1 MATQQMDF
9 FSSLESARVH
19 MKPTVFLADLRTTPR
34 RNLLDKIGDLLDAT
48 GVKERFRKGHLV
60 AVKLHFGEK
69 GNASYVRPVF
79 VRRAIDSIAATG
91 ARPFLTDTN
100 TLYVG
105 TRGNSVD
112 HLRTAIE
119 NGFDYAVAGAPLIIA
134 DGLRGEAGVPIRVNG
149 RHLEEVSIA
158 REIASA
164 DGLVAISHFKC
175 HELTGFGGA
184 LKNVGMGGASREGK
198 LAQHS
203 SCAPVVDPDGCTACS
218 DCSLAC
224 PSDAIEV
231 GNVAVINDAA
241 CIGCGHCIAVCPQGT
256 INVRWNETA
265 SRLQEKM
272 VEHFEGAV
280 KGKEGRCVYL
290 TFVTQ
295 VSPACDC
302 YGPNDAPIVP
312 DAGVLASTDPV
323 AIDQAAAEMVNAMK
337 GLEGTALTTGHEP
350 GGDKFRGVHP
360 SIDWEVQLEYAQS
373 RGLGL
378 RDYSIE
384 KV

>member
-1 MATQQMDF
+1 MKSKVF
-9 FSSLESARVH
+9 F
-19 MKPTVFLADLRTTPR
+19 ADLRTTPR
-34 RNLLDKIGDLLDAT
+34 RNLLDKIDDLLAAV
-48 GVKERFRKGHLV
+48 GVKERFRKGQLV
-60 AVKLHFGEK
+60 ALKLHFGEK
-69 GNASYVRPVF
+69 GNASYVRPIF
-79 VRRAIDSIAATG
+79 VRRAVDRIKETG
-91 ARPFLTDTN
+91 ASPFLTDTN

-105 TRGNSVD
+105 SRGNSVD
-112 HLRTAIE
+112 HLRTAVE
-119 NGFDYAVAGAPLIIA
+119 NGFDYAVVSAPLIIA
-134 DGLRGEAGVPIRVNG
+134 DGLRGEAGLPIRVKG

-164 DGLVAISHFKC
+164 DGLIAISHFKC

-184 LKNVGMGGASREGK
+184 LKNVGMGCASREGK
-198 LAQHS
+198 LTQHS
-203 SCAPVVDPDGCTACS
+203 SCAPVVDPQGCTACG

-231 GNVAVINDAA
+231 GAVAVINEKT

-256 INVRWNETA
+256 INVRWNESS

-302 YGPNDAPIVP
+302 YGLATGPIVP

-323 AIDQAAAEMVNAMK
+323 AIDQAAANIVN
-337 GLEGTALTTGHEP
+337 GLEGQKGTALSSGHEP

-360 SIDWEVQLEYAQS
+360 SIDWEVQLEYAEA
-373 RGLGL
+373 RGLGTRNYAL
-378 RDYSIE
+378 E

>member
-1 MATQQMDF
+1 MTTKQMDF
-9 FSSLESARVH
+9 FSSLEEHRRI
-19 MKPTVFLADLRTTPR
+19 MKSKVFFADLRTTPR
-34 RNLLDKIGDLLDAT
+34 RNLLDKIDDLLAAV
-48 GVKERFRKGHLV
+48 GVRERFRKGHLV

-79 VRRAIDSIAATG
+79 VRRAVDRIAETG

-134 DGLRGEAGVPIRVNG
+134 DGLRGEAGLPIRIEG
-149 RHLEEVSIA
+149 RHLKEVSIA
-158 REIASA
+158 GEIASA
-164 DGLVAISHFKC
+164 DGLLAISHFKC

-198 LAQHS
+198 LVQHS
-203 SCAPVVDPDGCTACS
+203 SCAPVVDPDGCNACG
-218 DCSLAC
+218 DCALAC

-231 GNVAVINDAA
+231 GNVAVIIDNA

-302 YGPNDAPIVP
+302 YGHNDAPIVP
-312 DAGVLASTDPV
+312 DAGVLASIDPV
-323 AIDQAAAEMVNAMK
+323 AIDQAAADVVNGLA
-337 GLEGTALTTGHEP
+337 GLEGTALTAGHEP

-360 SIDWEVQLEYAQS
+360 SIDWEVQLDYAQD
-373 RGLGL
+373 RGLGT
-378 RDYSIE
+378 RDYSLE